1 MTCIICFEKIN
12 NGLGLKC
19 GHNYCS
25 ECILTWLTTKKNC
38 PCCRGYVGEDLEN
51 YVTNRITRTTNIRF
65 KIHRAIM
72 NYKRKVYYTNNDKLE
87 IFQLVLSKE
96 NRILL
101 KTDKRFRDNY
111 NEAVKRVINKCI
123 FKGEDDWAERFKE
136 YLYTNE
142 V

>member
-12 NGLGLKC
+12 NRIGLKC

-25 ECILTWLTTKKNC
+25 ECILKWLITQKRC
-38 PCCRGYVGEDLEN
+38 PCCRSYVGEDLEN
-51 YVTNRITRTTNIRF
+51 YVTNRITRKQKIRF

-72 NYKRKVYYTNNDKLE
+72 DYKRKVIYTNNDRLE
-87 IFQLVLSKE
+87 IFNMVLSEE
-96 NRILL
+96 NRLLL
-101 KTDKRFRDNY
+101 KTDKIFRNNY
-111 NEAVKRVINKCI
+111 NEAVNKVINKCI
-123 FKGEDDWAERFKE
+123 LKGEDDWGERFKE